1 MACMHERLERRFQQT
16 LPQPQGPQLPL
27 IPLGIDPE
35 PFHWRGRFAN
45 RQEQRLQARQQL
57 GLSPSARVVLFL
69 GRLSFHSKAH
79 PLPLYR
85 ALERLSAER
94 EASAAECGH
103 IFNADIS
110 AAYEQLKQR
119 FPNLTLRRLGGLT
132 AASEQEKQLALAA
145 ADLSVLP
152 PTICRKPSG

>member
-1 MACMHERLERRFQQT
+1 MGRPGLHLPFCPFRWCNNGHARTSRTALPQT
-16 LPQPQGPQLPL
+16 LPLTPGPQLPI

-35 PFHWRGRFAN
+35 PFHWHGRFVS

-85 ALERLSAER
+85 ALERLSDEY
-94 EASAAECGH
+94 ELVLLECGH
-103 IFNADIS
+103 IFNADIAS
-110 AAYEQLKQR
+110 AYEQLSER
-119 FPNLTLRRLGGLT
+119 FPG
-132 AASEQEKQLALAA
+132 
-145 ADLSVLP
+145 
-152 PTICRKPSG
+152 